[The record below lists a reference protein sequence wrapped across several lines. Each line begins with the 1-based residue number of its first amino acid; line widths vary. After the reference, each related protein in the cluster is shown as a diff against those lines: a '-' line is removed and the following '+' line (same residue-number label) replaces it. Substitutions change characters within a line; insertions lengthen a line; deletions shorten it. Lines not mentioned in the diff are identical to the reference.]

1 MAGLQ
6 VQAKDGLH
14 ALLEGP
20 DWAALVVSYLTLPEL
35 GLLVQT
41 CKAWQTALLPSEDEG
56 TIGSC
61 DWWYRAVGVATLH
74 RYGLGHL
81 IKAGSTVQNTTQ
93 QRRVGAAEEL
103 RRRVS
108 LRWLW
113 EGQASAGKAWQAV
126 LPPNPGEE
134 KHVTYNTHTHIIQR
148 PQI

>member
-6 VQAKDGLH
+6 AQAKDGLH
-14 ALLEGP
+14 ALLEAP
-20 DWAALVVSYLTLPEL
+20 DWSALVVSYLTLPEL

-41 CKAWQTALLPSEDEG
+41 CKAWKTALLPSGDEG

-61 DWWYRAVGVATLH
+61 DWWWRAVGVATLEH

-81 IKAGSTVQNTTQ
+81 IKAGSTVKNDTQ

-108 LRWLW
+108 LRWLR
-113 EGQASAGKAWQAV
+113 EGQASAGRAWQAV
-126 LPPNPGEE
+126 LPPTPGET
-134 KHVTYNTHTHIIQR
+134 KDIT
-148 PQI
+148 